1 MYKRQ
6 AVKYIKNPTEKT
18 QIEAI
23 RNYWSVIKFIEKPC
37 LNAKIEA
44 VRQNEEAIRY
54 IDAVDDYELKALLKG
69 NIKILKYIYDDV
81 DENLIEEVLIEKM
94 CCEEPDKVYIKN
106 FLNLEVLV
114 MNKLA
119 FISEYGSKKVKQFS
133 MDYTLSL

>member
-1 MYKRQ
+1 
-6 AVKYIKNPTEKT
+6 
-18 QIEAI
+18 
-23 RNYWSVIKFIEKPC
+23 
-37 LNAKIEA
+37 
-44 VRQNEEAIRY
+44 
-54 IDAVDDYELKALLKG
+54 
-69 NIKILKYIYDDV
+69 
-81 DENLIEEVLIEKM
+81 M